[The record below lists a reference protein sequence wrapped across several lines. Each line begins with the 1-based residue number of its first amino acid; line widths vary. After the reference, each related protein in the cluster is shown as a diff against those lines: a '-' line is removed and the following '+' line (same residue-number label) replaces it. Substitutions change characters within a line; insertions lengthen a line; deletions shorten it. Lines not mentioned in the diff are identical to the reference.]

1 MTIST
6 LHKYS
11 LMIVQTE
18 AAIYFI
24 YYNTL
29 EKRLFSRPCRQ
40 LVGLTPNLFLFVIFA
55 LHDIPICYQDITL
68 VTNVFPFC
76 HQGLSLYSPRV
87 SLWSPRVS
95 LWSPRFFPLVAKV
108 FPLVT
113 KDQGFTPSF
122 HLHSFEVKCDEEQ
135 RTNEELTDRTESRTM
150 SVISL
155 DDSHKNF

>member
-40 LVGLTPNLFLFVIFA
+40 LVGLPPNLFLFVIFA

-68 VTNVFPFC
+68 VTNIFPFF
-76 HQGLSLYSPRV
+76 HQGLSL
-87 SLWSPRVS
+87 WSPRS
-95 LWSPRFFPLVAKV
+95 FPLVAKV

-122 HLHSFEVKCDEEQ
+122 HLHSFEVECDEEQ
-135 RTNEELTDRTESRTM
+135 RTNEELTDRTES
-150 SVISL
+150 
-155 DDSHKNF
+155 

>member
-68 VTNVFPFC
+68 VTNIFPFF
-76 HQGLSLYSPRV
+76 HQGL

-95 LWSPRFFPLVAKV
+95 LWSPRSFPLVAKV

-135 RTNEELTDRTESRTM
+135 RTNEELTDRTES
-150 SVISL
+150 
-155 DDSHKNF
+155 